1 MKQLKQDQQLLDEQK
16 LKVSIHNP
24 NSSSL
29 TAKYLA
35 EIILEELKG
44 GERLP
49 GGKDDKA

>member
-1 MKQLKQDQQLLDEQK
+1 MKQLKQDQQLLDEQ
-16 LKVSIHNP
+16 KVSIHNP

-44 GERLP
+44 GKRLP
-49 GGKDDKA
+49 GGKDDEA